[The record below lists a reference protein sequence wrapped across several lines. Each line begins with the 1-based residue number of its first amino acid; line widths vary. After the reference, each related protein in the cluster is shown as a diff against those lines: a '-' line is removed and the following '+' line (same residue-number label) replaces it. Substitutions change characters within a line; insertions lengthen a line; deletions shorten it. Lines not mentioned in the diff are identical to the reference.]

1 MSLSYCL
8 QGPGLQESPLF
19 LAAVKADPSTQAGD
33 GKPHACSSSAW
44 VRILALP
51 FSSCVNLGKV
61 PSNLPFVLWALLILS
76 SFQAFTLLF
85 PLPGTL
91 FQIFFT
97 WLTALHLQPQFSTPS
112 RSCLE
117 APQPGFPLII
127 MCSSFWLLSAR
138 TDCFQ
143 VTVTFPTPRMCPKL
157 GDAQ

>member
-1 MSLSYCL
+1 MRLPDCL
-8 QGPGLQESPLF
+8 QDPGLQESPLF
-19 LAAVKADPSTQAGD
+19 SAAAKADPSTQVGD

-51 FSSCVNLGKV
+51 FSSCVNLRKV

-76 SFQAFTLLF
+76 SFQAFALLL

-91 FQIFFT
+91 FQLFFT
-97 WLTALHLQPQFSTPS
+97 WLTALPLQLQFTTPS
-112 RSCLE
+112 RFCLE
-117 APQPGFPLII
+117 APHPIPLAM
-127 MCSSFWLLSAR
+127 MCSTFWLLSTR
-138 TDCFQ
+138 TDCFR

>member
-1 MSLSYCL
+1 MRLPDCH

-19 LAAVKADPSTQAGD
+19 LAAVKADPSTQVVD

-51 FSSCVNLGKV
+51 FSSSVNLGKV
-61 PSNLPFVLWALLILS
+61 PSNLSSVLWALLILS
-76 SFQAFTLLF
+76 SFQAFALLL

-117 APQPGFPLII
+117 APPAWVP
-127 MCSSFWLLSAR
+127 SYHHVLLLLASKCK
-138 TDCFQ
+138 D
-143 VTVTFPTPRMCPKL
+143 
-157 GDAQ
+157 